1 MKFSVSVDISFESK
15 PKGFGSIR
23 STFKI
28 WISKDIRSGHSWNH
42 LFESEA
48 GLFEPKSFLE
58 RFAFLSSEL
67 FLIVVFLEH
76 NVDT

>member
-1 MKFSVSVDISFESK
+1 MFW
-15 PKGFGSIR
+15 FGSLYL
-23 STFKI
+23 FKNL
-28 WISKDIRSGHSWNH
+28 ISKDIRSGHSWNH